1 MIADHAT
8 TPSNRLP
15 GGTTRRPARR
25 ISVLLAGLLSLPG
38 LVLAGDKLAAR
49 VSSHLVLVPVT
60 VTDRNGKS
68 AVHLEREHFRVTEDS
83 EPREITSLTRE
94 EGSVGLGLVVDLSGS
109 MKSKLSHAIS
119 ATRAITD
126 FAGAEDEAFLMTF
139 GDRPEMRVP
148 LTRDASSVVRGLSG
162 AQAHGSTALID
173 AVYLALHEIRASSR
187 GRKAL
192 AILSDGGDNASR
204 YGEADLK
211 RLALEADVQIY
222 AISIV
227 EGARDKEQR
236 RGAYLLEELAALTG
250 GLHFTIR
257 HRGDLP
263 EMAAKLARAMK
274 DVYVIGYKPGESMPG
289 KWRKIRVSVMPPSP
303 ERLRVS
309 ARSGYFVPE

>member
-1 MIADHAT
+1 MADHAL
-8 TPSNRLP
+8 TPSNRQP
-15 GGTTRRPARR
+15 GGTTHRPARR
-25 ISVLLAGLLSLPG
+25 LTGALALLLSLPG
-38 LVLAGDKLAAR
+38 FVLAGDKLAAK
-49 VSSHLVLVPVT
+49 VNSHLVLVPVT

-68 AVHLEREHFRVTEDS
+68 AVDLERQHFRVTEDA

-94 EGSVGLGLVVDLSGS
+94 EGAVGLGVVVDLSGS
-109 MKSKLSHAIS
+109 MKSKLSHVIS
-119 ATRAITD
+119 ATRAITEFTGD
-126 FAGAEDEAFLMTF
+126 KDEAFLMTF

-148 LTRDASSVVRGLSG
+148 LTRDAASIVRGLSG

-173 AVYLALHEIRASSR
+173 AVYLALHEIRASSH

-257 HRGDLP
+257 HRADLP
-263 EMAAKLARAMK
+263 EMAEKLARAMK
-274 DVYVIGYKPGESMPG
+274 DVYVIGYKPGESLPG
-289 KWRKIRVSVMPPSP
+289 KWRKIRVSVTPPTP
-303 ERLRVS
+303 EKLRVS